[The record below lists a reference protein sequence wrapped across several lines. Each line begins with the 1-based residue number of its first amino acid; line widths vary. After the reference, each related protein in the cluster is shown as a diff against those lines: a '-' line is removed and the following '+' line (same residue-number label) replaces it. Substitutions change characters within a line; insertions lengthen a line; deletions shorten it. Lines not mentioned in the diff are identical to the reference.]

1 MPAYNTIIVG
11 GGFAGISA
19 ARTLHK
25 AGKSFIV
32 LEARN
37 RLGGRVHS
45 TTVLDNITLE
55 LGGQWIGPTQDR
67 MYELVKEFDIQTF
80 PTYDQGECV
89 LSLNKSISTYSGS
102 IPKVDIISL
111 FYIDSTTKNLDKMAK
126 TIPLDTPWSHPKADE
141 WDSIS
146 LAYFLNKK
154 IKSKTALKII
164 ESAFE
169 TILACKLNE
178 ISLLHALFYI
188 KSGKNIDTL
197 LNIKNGAQQD
207 RIAGGMQRI
216 VEKMAS
222 AFSSQIQLEQPVV
235 KIEQNEKG
243 CKVHTKNNYF
253 ESEKVIVA
261 IPPIIAGKLEYSPPL
276 SIAKKQ
282 LLQKIPMGIVVKC
295 YAVYKTPFWRKK
307 GYSGQAV
314 TDENCMHQTV
324 FDNGPINQDYGVLI
338 GFSIASR
345 AVELMKLTTEERKD
359 VFVNTLSRY
368 FGEEAK
374 DISHYEDKCWAEEEF
389 SQGCYVGYLPPGVWT
404 HYKDEI
410 RNPENNIHWA
420 GTETATVWNG
430 YIEGAVRSGIRA
442 ANETLNLD

>member
-1 MPAYNTIIVG
+1 MPIYNTIIIG

-25 AGKSFIV
+25 RGKSFVV
-32 LEARN
+32 LEARD

-45 TTVLDNITLE
+45 TKVLDDVTIE

-67 MYELVKEFDIQTF
+67 MYELVDEFNIETF
-80 PTYDQGECV
+80 PTYDDGKCV
-89 LSLNKSISTYSGS
+89 LDLNKKISTYSGL
-102 IPKVDIISL
+102 IPKVDVISL
-111 FYIDSTTKNLDKMAK
+111 FYIDSAIKKLDKMAK
-126 TIPLDTPWSHPKADE
+126 TISVDAPWSHPKAKE
-141 WDSIS
+141 WDSMS
-146 LAYFLNKK
+146 LASFLQKK
-154 IKSKTALKII
+154 IKTKKALQII
-164 ESAFE
+164 QAGFE
-169 TILACKLNE
+169 TVMACKLSE
-178 ISLLHALFYI
+178 VSLLHVLFYI
-188 KSGKNIDTL
+188 KSGKNVDTL

-207 RIAGGMQRI
+207 RIVGGMQRI

-222 AFSSQIQLEQPVV
+222 PFSSNIHFESPVV
-235 KIEQNEKG
+235 KIEQHEKG
-243 CKVHTKNNYF
+243 CTVYTKTQSF
-253 ESEKVIVA
+253 QSEKIIIA
-261 IPPIIAGKLEYSPPL
+261 IPPVLAGRLEYSPPL
-276 SIAKKQ
+276 SIAKQQ

-307 GYSGQAV
+307 GYSGEAV
-314 TDENCMHQTV
+314 TDENSMHQTV
-324 FDNGPINQDYGVLI
+324 FDNGAPNADYGVLI
-338 GFSIASR
+338 GFSIANR
-345 AVELMKLTTEERKD
+345 ATELMKFTVEERKEL
-359 VFVNTLSRY
+359 FVKTLVRY

-430 YIEGAVRSGIRA
+430 YIEGAVRSGMRA
-442 ANETLNLD
+442 ANEILNLN